1 MCLATNTNVIVF
13 GLTQLGLKPRSFA
26 YKASMLTI
34 TPPMWLYTIRN
45 NLCVRNTHVFA
56 HKKMR
61 KLNNINLTF
70 DSQFWLMYFLSIC
83 FFSGIRP
90 DKHPIIRLSRS
101 VCITKRPYTND
112 LTPISQILFNIYL
125 VTFLLQ
131 SPSSSEVSREI
142 MLWLCREIFKT
153 IITYKV
159 ILYNYNILYCL
170 QYTNVT
176 SLLENSY
183 ALISRYQI

>member
-1 MCLATNTNVIVF
+1 MRWIFIVIAQCNNSPREDMMLHSDILFWFRSSQFLHCGMCLATNTNVIVF

-56 HKKMR
+56 HTKMR

-70 DSQFWLMYFLSIC
+70 DSQFWLKYFLSIC

-131 SPSSSEVSREI
+131 SPSSSEVSP
-142 MLWLCREIFKT
+142 W
-153 IITYKV
+153 
-159 ILYNYNILYCL
+159 N
-170 QYTNVT
+170 
-176 SLLENSY
+176 Y
-183 ALISRYQI
+183 ALTMQGNI